1 MTLVMPVRA
10 APVAGPRWRRHILP
24 LVVVWIALLALFA
37 RDAART
43 VTTWWTS
50 TTFEHCFVVL
60 PVIGWLVWQRR
71 ALLAQLTPV
80 AWWPGLALV
89 VAGGVTWLVGEAG
102 AVTFA
107 REFGLLLLLQAA
119 VVTLLGPQVTRG
131 IAFPLGYAFFLVP
144 FGEWLEGPLQLVTVR
159 LAMPMLALLG
169 LPATSN
175 GVVIHAGRY
184 WFEVAEACS
193 GAKFVI
199 AMVAVGVL
207 VANLCFRR
215 WERRAAFLAACV
227 IVPVLA
233 NGLRAVATMWVAN
246 RTSVETAAGF
256 DHIVYGWVWFGVVM
270 AVTLAIGWRWFDK
283 PVDAPAFDPAA
294 LAGPVGRT
302 LLPIPAAAFIV
313 AIAALFLAWGSVAS
327 ARTTPLP
334 ARLALPDLPG
344 WTRVPLSASAPWQP
358 YYPQADRTLIAR
370 YADAA
375 GNRVDVAVAVDA
387 GQSEGHGLV
396 AYGTGG
402 VGEGGWLRVADL
414 RPIAGASAMQIA
426 APGTGNGPVDRIVTT
441 RYLVADT
448 ATTRPAVVKLAT
460 LRAHLLGGSQIA
472 MAIHLSAE
480 VEPGRE
486 PAAAIARL
494 AAVLPTEPLVEVR

>member
-1 MTLVMPVRA
+1 MTLVLPIDA
-10 APVAGPRWRRHILP
+10 ASIEGARWRRHLVP
-24 LVVVWIALLALFA
+24 LVVVWIALLAMFA

-71 ALLAQLTPV
+71 ALLARLTPV
-80 AWWPGLALV
+80 AWWPGLAF
-89 VAGGVTWLVGEAG
+89 VAAAGATWLIGEAG
-102 AVTFA
+102 AVTFL
-107 REFGLLLLLQAA
+107 REFGLFLLLQAA
-119 VVTLLGPQVTRG
+119 AVTLLGPKLARG
-131 IAFPLGYAFFLVP
+131 LAFPLGYAVFLVP
-144 FGEWLEGPLQLVTVR
+144 FGEWLEAPLQLVTVR
-159 LAMPMLALLG
+159 LAMPLLALLG

-199 AMVAVGVL
+199 AMVVVGVL

-215 WERRAAFLAACV
+215 WERRVIFLAACV

-270 AVTLAIGWRWFDK
+270 AATLAIGWRWFDK

-294 LAGPVGRT
+294 LAEPVART
-302 LLPIPAAAFIV
+302 LLPVPAAALIV
-313 AIAALFLAWGSVAS
+313 VIAALFLAWGNIAS

-334 ARLALPDLPG
+334 DRLALPDLPG
-344 WTRVPLSASAPWQP
+344 WTRVPLGTRAPWQP
-358 YYPQADRTLIAR
+358 YYRQADRRLIAR
-370 YADAA
+370 YADAV
-375 GNRVDVAVAVDA
+375 GDRVDVAVAVDA
-387 GQSEGHGLV
+387 GQGEGHNLV
-396 AYGTGG
+396 AYGTGAI
-402 VGEGGWLRVADL
+402 GEGPWLRVANL
-414 RPIAGASAMQIA
+414 PPIAGASAIQIA
-426 APGTGNGPVDRIVTT
+426 APGTGAGPVERVVTT
-441 RYLVADT
+441 RYLVAGT
-448 ATTRPAVVKLAT
+448 ATSSAAMVKVAT
-460 LRAHLLGGSQIA
+460 LRAHLFGGSQVA
-472 MAIHLSAE
+472 MAVHLSAE
-480 VEPGRE
+480 VTPGHD
-486 PAAAIARL
+486 PVAAIARL